1 MAALRN
7 IIDAAKYKISN
18 MSVRSRLMV
27 LTVLGLAVTM
37 TIWGWIQLRVL
48 NEILIEQQVKRMQE
62 LSETVI
68 AYYQHFP
75 SGKGLSVLD
84 DTLEDHVKSDDRLAR
99 IDLFSVINGEVEYIV
114 GAGRVPYEWPEN
126 IISSAMEKSKT
137 QRIELNTD
145 AGPALGLLYLFSSGR
160 DTQVFVGVI
169 VFSQTRLEIVSRAKR
184 LLFFSTIGLLFAIL
198 CVLVLGYRWLIG
210 RPLRVIID
218 TIDEFQSGKYV
229 KRIPIPR
236 KDEWGQLADHF
247 NLMADEIEMVLARNQ
262 ELHRQ
267 LEERVQ
273 EATHK
278 VVQLQQQVNQLQQ
291 LTALGYLTATLAHD
305 LGTPLHSIAGL
316 AKLLLEHDAWP
327 PDVGRKLELIV
338 QQTQRL
344 NTVIKNVRHATRL
357 PEPHFEAATVP
368 ELLNETLPLVEPLM
382 QKSGIQLVVN
392 VDANIPV
399 LHVDRY
405 RVQTALFNLI
415 QNSLEAMPGG
425 GKISVI
431 ASALPHNDIVA
442 IIIQDN
448 GPGIPPEM
456 LARVCEPF
464 FSTHKDEGLRGLGL
478 AIVQDIVK
486 VHGGKIEIKSSPGEG
501 TEVIL
506 YFPIIDTTSSAET
519 FQERL
524 SPSNS

>member
-1 MAALRN
+1 MT
-7 IIDAAKYKISN
+7 
-18 MSVRSRLMV
+18 VRTRLMV

-48 NEILIEQQVKRMQE
+48 DVILIEQQVKRMQE
-62 LSETVI
+62 LAETVI

-99 IDLFSVINGEVEYIV
+99 IDLFSVVNGEVEYIV
-114 GAGRVPYEWPEN
+114 GAGRVPYEWTEN

-145 AGPALGLLYLFSSGR
+145 AGPALGLLYPFLSEK
-160 DTQVFVGVI
+160 DTQVFVGVV
-169 VFSQTRLEIVSRAKR
+169 VFSQSRLEILSRAKR
-184 LLFFSTIGLLFAIL
+184 LLLFSTLGLLFAIL
-198 CVLVLGYRWLIG
+198 FVLALSYRWLIG
-210 RPLRVIID
+210 RPLGVIID
-218 TIDEFQSGKYV
+218 TIDEFQAGKYIR
-229 KRIPIPR
+229 RIPIAKR
-236 KDEWGQLADHF
+236 DEWGQLADHF
-247 NLMADEIEMVLARNQ
+247 NIMAEEIERVLARNQ
-262 ELHRQ
+262 ELQRQ

-273 EATHK
+273 EETHK

-316 AKLLLEHDAWP
+316 AKLLLEHDTWP

-344 NTVIKNVRHATRL
+344 NTVIQNVRHATRL
-357 PEPHFEAATVP
+357 PEPHFEAVTVP

-382 QKSGIQLVVN
+382 QKSGIQLIVN
-392 VDANIPV
+392 VDENIPI

-415 QNSLEAMPGG
+415 QNALEAMSGG
-425 GKISVI
+425 GRITVS
-431 ASALPHNDIVA
+431 ASALPHNNTVA

-448 GPGIPPEM
+448 GPGIPPEL

-464 FSTHKDEGLRGLGL
+464 FSTHMDEGLRGLGL
-478 AIVQDIVK
+478 AIVRDIVK
-486 VHGGKIEIKSSPGEG
+486 VHGGQIEIKSSPDEG
-501 TEVIL
+501 TRVVL
-506 YFPIIDTTSSAET
+506 YFPVIET
-519 FQERL
+519 GPVEEVSQDAPSL
-524 SPSNS
+524 SKP